1 MPVPPLVL
9 THKLYHLFYIL
20 NINLDMDKPS
30 SPLNNKSLLI
40 IFAYAPAG
48 LGHLR
53 VTDALYHGLLK
64 DVETPL
70 LLGSQDTTITYL
82 HRLMSLNPIIRPIS
96 EWVEKGMA
104 EDATTALYR
113 YLLRSKTDVL
123 YNQLLTIISE
133 RYTPPSK
140 ILAVA
145 THFGLAHQMSAI
157 KKQLEK
163 EKNIE
168 MKLVVQV
175 TDDSPHHIWYVHDAD
190 LIVVP
195 SEKTKENLVK
205 YGRQMKSEVPIVV
218 NAYPISP
225 NLNKNLSQEKITEKY
240 DQVDPKKQTP
250 LHVIIPVSGA
260 AVGTEYFV
268 KLMTHLHQKSDRFVF
283 HVVTK
288 DAPFTRNFI
297 MKITDLPYV
306 HLYTGAADRKVIE
319 NYEFV
324 YKQNV
329 IALEITKPSEQSFK
343 ALMDCR
349 KESASILL
357 FTEPVGR
364 QEWDNLDFLRRH
376 HLIPTRVEQSV
387 LWRHNAREKA
397 VKKAFKWR
405 GICLPDDPIA
415 AAEFIH
421 WSLKSG
427 IFASMMRCEIKPHSE
442 DEYKHELNPEG
453 VKSFWEIVSGLFT

>member
-1 MPVPPLVL
+1 
-9 THKLYHLFYIL
+9 
-20 NINLDMDKPS
+20 MDKPN

-64 DVETPL
+64 DVSTPL

-96 EWVEKGMA
+96 EWVEKGTA
-104 EDATTALYR
+104 EDATTSIYR
-113 YLLRSKTDVL
+113 YLLRSKTEVL
-123 YNQLLTIISE
+123 YNQMLTIISE

-140 ILAVA
+140 LLVVA
-145 THFGLAHQMSAI
+145 THFGLAHQLSAI
-157 KKQLEK
+157 KQKLEK
-163 EKNIE
+163 ENNIE

-175 TDDSPHHIWYVHDAD
+175 TDDSPHHIWYVPGAD

-195 SEKTKENLVK
+195 SERTRDNLMK
-205 YGRQMKSEVPIVV
+205 YGRELKSEVPIVV

-225 NLNKNLSQEKITEKY
+225 NLNRPLSREKLADKY
-240 DQVDPKKQTP
+240 DQVDPGKINPTQ
-250 LHVIIPVSGA
+250 VIIPVSGA
-260 AVGTEYFV
+260 AVGTQYFT
-268 KLMTHLHQKSDRFVF
+268 KLISHLHQKSDRFVF

-297 MKITDLPYV
+297 LQITDLPYV

-324 YKQNV
+324 YQQNV

-343 ALMDCR
+343 ALMDCT
-349 KESASILL
+349 KQSASILL

-376 HLIPTRVEQSV
+376 HLIPTRLEQTA
-387 LWRHNAREKA
+387 LWRHNSKDKFL
-397 VKKAFKWR
+397 KKALKWR
-405 GICLPDDPIA
+405 GICLPEDPTQ
-415 AAEFIH
+415 AAEFID
-421 WSLKSG
+421 WCQKTGL
-427 IFASMMRCEIKPHSE
+427 FASMMKCEIRPHNE
-442 DEYKHELNPEG
+442 DEYKHELNPDG
-453 VKSFWEIVSGLFT
+453 VKIFWEIVADLL

>member
-1 MPVPPLVL
+1 
-9 THKLYHLFYIL
+9 
-20 NINLDMDKPS
+20 MDKPG

-40 IFAYAPAG
+40 VFAYAPAG

-64 DVETPL
+64 NVDSPI

-82 HRLMSLNPIIRPIS
+82 HRLMSLNPIIRPIA
-96 EWVEKGMA
+96 EWVEKGTA
-104 EDATTALYR
+104 ENATTALYR
-113 YLLRSKTDVL
+113 YLLRSNTDVL
-123 YNQLLTIISE
+123 YNQLLTIINE

-157 KKQLEK
+157 KKKIES
-163 EKNIE
+163 EMNIE

-175 TDDSPHHIWYVHDAD
+175 TDDSPHHIWYIPGAD

-195 SEKTKENLVK
+195 SEKTKDNLIK
-205 YGRQMKSEVPIVV
+205 YGRELKSDVPIAV
-218 NAYPISP
+218 NAYPVSP
-225 NLNKNLSQEKITEKY
+225 NLNKDLPKDKLVEKY
-240 DQVDPKKQTP
+240 DQVDIKKETP
-250 LHVIIPVSGA
+250 LHVIIPISGA
-260 AVGTEYFV
+260 AVGTEYFTD
-268 KLMTHLHQKSDRFVF
+268 LITHLHQLSDKFVF

-288 DAPFTRNFI
+288 DAPFTRKFI

-343 ALMDCR
+343 ALMDCQ
-349 KESASILL
+349 KQSASILL

-376 HLIPTRVEQSV
+376 HLIPTRLEQSV
-387 LWRHNAREKA
+387 LWKKNSKDKM
-397 VKKAFKWR
+397 VKKALRWR
-405 GICLPDDPIA
+405 GVCLPDDPIE
-415 AAEFIH
+415 AAEFIF

-427 IFASMMRCEIKPHSE
+427 ILASMIRCKIKPHSE
-442 DEYKHELNPEG
+442 DEYQHELNPDG
-453 VKSFWEIVSGLFT
+453 VKTFWELVSDLLKV

>member
-1 MPVPPLVL
+1 
-9 THKLYHLFYIL
+9 
-20 NINLDMDKPS
+20 MDKPG

-64 DVETPL
+64 DAGTPL

-96 EWVEKGMA
+96 EWVEKGTA
-104 EDATTALYR
+104 EDATTAIYR
-113 YLLRSKTDVL
+113 YLLRSRTDVL
-123 YNQLLTIISE
+123 YNQLLTIIGE

-157 KKQLEK
+157 KKKIEKQL
-163 EKNIE
+163 NIE

-175 TDDSPHHIWYVHDAD
+175 TDDSPHHIWYVPGAD

-195 SEKTKENLVK
+195 SEKTKENLMK
-205 YGRQMKSEVPIVV
+205 YGQRLKSNVPIVV
-218 NAYPISP
+218 NSYPISP
-225 NLNKNLSQEKITEKY
+225 NLNRDLPQDKLANRCE
-240 DQVDPKKQTP
+240 QVDNKKTAP
-250 LHVIIPVSGA
+250 INVIIPISGA
-260 AVGTEYFV
+260 AVGTRYFAR
-268 KLMTHLHQKSDRFVF
+268 LITHLHKRSDRFVF
-283 HVVTK
+283 HIVTK
-288 DAPFTRNFI
+288 DAPFTRDFI
-297 MKITDLPYV
+297 MEITDLPYV
-306 HLYTGAADRKVIE
+306 HLYTGTADRKVID

-324 YKQNV
+324 YKNNV
-329 IALEITKPSEQSFK
+329 ISLEITKPSEQSFK

-349 KESASILL
+349 KESAAILL

-376 HLIPTRVEQSV
+376 HLIPTKLEQSH
-387 LWRHNAREKA
+387 LWKLNSKNRMVSKA
-397 VKKAFKWR
+397 VKWR

-415 AAEFIH
+415 AAEFIF

-427 IFASMMRCEIKPHSE
+427 IFAEMVKCRIKPHSE
-442 DEYKHELNPEG
+442 DEYKHELNPDG
-453 VKSFWEIVSGLFT
+453 VKTFWEIVNNLLK